1 MNDHNKPPFI
11 NLCYISG
18 VIKIIFH
25 KIKKLYIIK
34 QVPFIFILLDHLDQ
48 YYKYEITSLLHSSIT
63 PVNAYLV
70 ALYILVIAL
79 SFSTCPAILLM
90 KITLDPF
97 DHSYS
102 DFVVFNGLK
111 PTYKNKQLL
120 CAKGHTFFVT
130 LATFFLTFLLI
141 IPPNKKNNNKGYFR
155 TFERIFVKKEGF

>member
-1 MNDHNKPPFI
+1 
-11 NLCYISG
+11 
-18 VIKIIFH
+18 
-25 KIKKLYIIK
+25 
-34 QVPFIFILLDHLDQ
+34 
-48 YYKYEITSLLHSSIT
+48 
-63 PVNAYLV
+63 
-70 ALYILVIAL
+70 
-79 SFSTCPAILLM
+79 M

-155 TFERIFVKKEGF
+155 TFERIFVKKEGFWGSKKFLGGEGGGTVQWGLSVIKGYFKGYRGEIW

>member
-34 QVPFIFILLDHLDQ
+34 QVPLIFILLDHLDQ

-130 LATFFLTFLLI
+130 LVTFFFNFFTHHSPQQEKQQQRLFQDL
-141 IPPNKKNNNKGYFR
+141 
-155 TFERIFVKKEGF
+155 